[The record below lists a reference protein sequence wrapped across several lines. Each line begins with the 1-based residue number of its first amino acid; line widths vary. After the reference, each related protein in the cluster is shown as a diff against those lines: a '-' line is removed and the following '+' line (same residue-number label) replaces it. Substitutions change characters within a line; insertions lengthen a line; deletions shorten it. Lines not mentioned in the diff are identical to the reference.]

1 MAVGNLVYELSISL
15 DGRIE
20 TKDGTLDFVEPDEEF
35 HGIVNESS
43 AASGGFVYGR
53 RSWEIMDYWF
63 TAEENPEAHEHEK
76 EFGRIFNRTP
86 KFVCS
91 RTLTQGEL
99 KGDTKLISDDVPGA
113 IRKLKE
119 EDEGDLG
126 VCGAELA
133 TSLLREGLIDELR
146 LWIHPVWLGQGKELF
161 VDYERLDLKLMDEQR
176 IGTGAV
182 LCHYAI
188 S

>member
-1 MAVGNLVYELSISL
+1 MGKLVYELSISL

-20 TKDGTLDFVEPDEEF
+20 TKDGTLDFVEPDAEF
-35 HGIVNESS
+35 HGIVNEASDG
-43 AASGGFVYGR
+43 SGGFIYGR

-63 TAEENPEAHEHEK
+63 TAEDDPEAPEHEK

-86 KFVCS
+86 KYVCS
-91 RTLTQGEL
+91 RTLSQEDL
-99 KGDTKLISDDVPGA
+99 KGDTTLICDDVPGA

-119 EDEGDLG
+119 ETEGDLG

-133 TSLLREGLIDELR
+133 TSLLREGLIDELS
-146 LWIHPVWLGQGKELF
+146 LWIHPVWLGEGKKLF
-161 VDYERLDLKLMDEQR
+161 VDYDEQLDLELIDERR

-182 LCHYAI
+182 LCHYKV

>member
-1 MAVGNLVYELSISL
+1 MGNLAYELSISL

-35 HGIVNESS
+35 HGIVNETSKS
-43 AASGGFVYGR
+43 TGAFIYGR

-63 TAEENPEAHEHEK
+63 TAEDDPEAAEHEK

-86 KFVCS
+86 KYVCS
-91 RTLTQGEL
+91 RTLSQDDL
-99 KGDTKLISDDVPGA
+99 KGDTTLISDDVPAA

-119 EDEGDLG
+119 ETEGDLG

-133 TSLLREGLIDELR
+133 TSLLREGLIEELR
-146 LWIHPVWLGQGKELF
+146 LWIHAVWLGEGKTLF
-161 VDYERLDLKLMDEQR
+161 LDYDERLDLELLDERR

-182 LCHYAI
+182 LCHYKV